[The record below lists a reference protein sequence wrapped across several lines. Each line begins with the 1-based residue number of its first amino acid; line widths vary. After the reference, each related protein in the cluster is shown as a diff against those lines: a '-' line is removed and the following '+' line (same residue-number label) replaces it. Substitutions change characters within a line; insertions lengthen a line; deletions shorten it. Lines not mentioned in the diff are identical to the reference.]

1 VSLAMPAALAQM
13 FAACAP
19 FVHDFATGAA
29 TTIGSSVAAFALGT
43 LIGVVLLVVRQ
54 RGGRVLAACVVVYVS
69 LIRGT
74 PALIQMLVAYYVL
87 PAVLNIPLAPLP
99 AGILALALNTA
110 AYISE
115 ILRGAL
121 NSLGRGQLPAARA
134 LGMNGWQVWRYIV
147 FPQLFYRSIPPLTSE
162 FTMLLKA
169 SSLMSIIAVHDLATA
184 ARDATLQTNL
194 PLQLFSVTA
203 AIYFAILF
211 VVSAAS
217 RRLERRVA
225 KVLPHGH

>member
-1 VSLAMPAALAQM
+1 MFPFAGGPLAAVE
-13 FAACAP
+13 P
-19 FVHDFATGAA
+19 FVRDFATGAA
-29 TTIGSSVAAFALGT
+29 TTIASSLAAFALGT
-43 LIGVVLLVVRQ
+43 VIGALLLIARQ
-54 RGGRVLAACVVVYVS
+54 HGGRVLALLVMGYVS
-69 LIRGT
+69 VIRGT
-74 PALIQMLVAYYVL
+74 PLLIQMLVAYYVL
-87 PAVLNIPLAPLP
+87 PDVLGIPLAPLP

-110 AYISE
+110 AYVSE

-121 NSLGRGQLPAARA
+121 NSLGRGQVPAARA
-134 LGMNGWQVWRYIV
+134 LGMRPVQVWRYIV
-147 FPQLFYRSIPPLTSE
+147 FPQLFYRSIPPLTNE

-211 VVSAAS
+211 GASSAS
-217 RRLERRVA
+217 RWFERRVA
-225 KVLPHGH
+225 KVLPNVH